1 MRKFTKHR
9 NSWKC
14 IQWIFVQSRIIK
26 SGLLFL
32 NFKTISRKFIK
43 MKKNKVSRISILTFL
58 IIKNY
63 PSSGQKIRQ
72 NERSYVYVNW
82 MSTTFHEFFAKVY
95 EKNCTDKKIRI
106 KNRENRGK
114 NVNLN
119 LCIFEFKFR
128 LELTRKIKNWKKKS
142 SKCYGRIPH
151 PIQLRYLESFLEVF
165 LLAGNPTKA
174 MILGEQ
180 VLEED
185 LSPALYCNY
194 WRFTIAYR
202 ICWKTSFIF

>member
-1 MRKFTKHR
+1 MKILWFCIALQPWFHEKMRKFTKHR

-128 LELTRKIKNWKKKS
+128 LELTRKIKNWKKN
-142 SKCYGRIPH
+142 R
-151 PIQLRYLESFLEVF
+151 QNVTDEFLTRSNWGI
-165 LLAGNPTKA
+165 LKA
-174 MILGEQ
+174 
-180 VLEED
+180 
-185 LSPALYCNY
+185 
-194 WRFTIAYR
+194 F
-202 ICWKTSFIF
+202 